1 TATPKEKE
9 LRRKAHQTLRRVTQD
24 FEERWHFNTSVALVM
39 ELVNTLYALEPLDRD
54 ARPEVIKETLQLL
67 ILMLA
72 PMAPHLAEE
81 LWEML
86 GHQSGVSLAGWPEY
100 NPQLAEEEQIEIIIQ
115 INGRLRGKIR
125 VDAGLGKD
133 ELIERAVN
141 DPRIKQLLHGQRV
154 VQIIAVPN
162 KLVNIVVGP

>member
-1 TATPKEKE
+1 M
-9 LRRKAHQTLRRVTQD
+9 RRKAHQTLRRVTQD

-39 ELVNTLYALEPLDRD
+39 ELVNTLYASEPLEQGV
-54 ARPEVIKETLQLL
+54 RPEIVKETLQLL
-67 ILMLA
+67 ILMMA

-86 GHQSGVSLAGWPEY
+86 GHRSGMDRVAWPEY

-125 VDAGLGKD
+125 VDPGLGKD
-133 ELIERAVN
+133 ELIERALG
-141 DPRIKQLLHGQRV
+141 DPRIAQLLRGQRV
-154 VQIIAVPN
+154 VQIVAVPN
-162 KLVNIVVGP
+162 KLVNIVVGQDQKN